1 MTTQSELTVKEQE
14 EITGPGEPEALVEG
28 PTFKPR
34 VDLYE
39 TAEKLTLVADMPGVK
54 TEHVDIDVRDNVL
67 TVTARTRQLEARWRP
82 VHEEWRPGHFVRQ
95 LRLGQQIDQSRIS
108 ATLRDGVLTVEL
120 PKVERMQPRRV
131 EVR

>member
-1 MTTQSELTVKEQE
+1 MTTNNELTVKDRE
-14 EITGPGEPEALVEG
+14 EITAQSEPEPLNEG

-34 VDLYE
+34 VDLFE
-39 TAEKLTLVADMPGVK
+39 TAEKLTFVADMPGVR
-54 TEHVDIDVRDNVL
+54 TENVEIDVRDNVL
-67 TVTARTRQLEARWRP
+67 TVTARTRQLDARWRP
-82 VHEEWRPGHFVRQ
+82 VHEEWRQGHFMRQ

-120 PKVERMQPRRV
+120 PKLERLQPRRI

>member
-1 MTTQSELTVKEQE
+1 MTTNSELTLHERE
-14 EITGPGEPEALVEG
+14 EVNPQAEPEVLIEG

-39 TAEKLTLVADMPGVK
+39 TAEKLTFVADVPGVK
-54 TEHVDIDVRDNVL
+54 TEHVEIDVRDNVL
-67 TVTARTRQLEARWRP
+67 TVTARTRQLDARWRP

-108 ATLRDGVLTVEL
+108 AQLRDGVLTVEL
-120 PKVERMQPRRV
+120 PKVERLQPRRI

>member
-1 MTTQSELTVKEQE
+1 MTTQNELKVNTRE
-14 EITGPGEPEALVEG
+14 EIEAQAEPEVLSEG

-39 TAEKLTLVADMPGVK
+39 TAEKLTLVADVPGVK

-67 TVTARTRQLEARWRP
+67 TVTARTRALEARWRA
-82 VHEEWRPGHFVRQ
+82 VHEEWRPGHFTRQ
-95 LRLGQQIDQSRIS
+95 LRLGQQIDQARIS

-120 PKVERMQPRRV
+120 PKIERAQPRRIAV
-131 EVR
+131 S